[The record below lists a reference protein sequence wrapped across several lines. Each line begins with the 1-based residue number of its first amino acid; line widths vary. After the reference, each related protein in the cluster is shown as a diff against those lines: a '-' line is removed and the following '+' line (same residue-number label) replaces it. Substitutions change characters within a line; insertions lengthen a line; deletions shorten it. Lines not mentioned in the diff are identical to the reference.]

1 MKKMLFIMNPYA
13 GKRRANKYLA
23 DILEMFN
30 RADYLVTVHM
40 TAGPGDAT
48 GVVQALAPGMDI
60 VVCCGGDG
68 TFNETVAGLLK
79 ANVDIPVGYIRRFHQ
94 RFCRQPP
101 SAHRAAGSG
110 SGDCGG
116 RACFL

>member
-13 GKRRANKYLA
+13 GKRRANKYLV

-48 GVVQALAPGMDI
+48 IRSFKSIAP
-60 VVCCGGDG
+60 
-68 TFNETVAGLLK
+68 
-79 ANVDIPVGYIRRFHQ
+79 
-94 RFCRQPP
+94 
-101 SAHRAAGSG
+101 
-110 SGDCGG
+110 
-116 RACFL
+116 

>member
-1 MKKMLFIMNPYA
+1 MNPYA

-48 GVVQALAPGMDI
+48 GVVILNFQTLSRPMA
-60 VVCCGGDG
+60 
-68 TFNETVAGLLK
+68 TE
-79 ANVDIPVGYIRRFHQ
+79 
-94 RFCRQPP
+94 
-101 SAHRAAGSG
+101 
-110 SGDCGG
+110 
-116 RACFL
+116 